1 MSLMAIIVAGAF
13 GCGAV
18 ITFLVMLLLRKRK
31 KRHDP
36 RPQVR
41 VQLITER
48 VRSVGKLVGLEVRA
62 KEIATATK
70 GCSWTPPAILSKA
83 RLAMI
88 FSFEKQYHI
97 DLAELTSDHVAEE
110 SPGEYVVMLP
120 PIRGSLRLTDMRP
133 YDIQDGRVL
142 GLLDVIQMN
151 ATAQECL
158 MDEAQREAS
167 ELFTANDA
175 RYQGEAR
182 SSIER
187 QLRNLLGLFDVRVR
201 FEWAGVIDEH
211 TAEAS
216 ADERELLRT

>member
-1 MSLMAIIVAGAF
+1 MALIVAGAF
-13 GCGAV
+13 VCGAL
-18 ITFLVMLLLRKRK
+18 IMFLVSLLLRRRRKRV
-31 KRHDP
+31 DP
-36 RPQVR
+36 MPQIR

-142 GLLDVIQMN
+142 GLLDVIQMD
-151 ATAQECL
+151 ASAQESL

-167 ELFTANDA
+167 ELFVANDA
-175 RYQGEAR
+175 RYHGEAR

-201 FEWAGVIDEH
+201 FEWAGVIDE
-211 TAEAS
+211 TVSEPAEAQTLT
-216 ADERELLRT
+216 A